1 MVDNRSRSVAQGQH
15 ARKRG
20 NFVAEQQRVVGI
32 DLGTTNSLIAFM
44 QGDAPIVIP
53 GEDGSPIVPSVVAFD
68 QETASGFSVGNAAR
82 GVLLTHSANAV
93 YSVKRLMGRDLTDIQ
108 DELKLF
114 PFQLAEGLQPGEVL
128 KLNIG
133 GLTLTP
139 PEVSAYILLQ
149 LKRNAERFF
158 GVEVTKAVITV
169 PAYFNDAQRQA
180 TKDAGRIAGLDVLR
194 LVNEPTAAA
203 LAYGLDKNPD
213 GSAKDGIIAVYDFGG
228 GTFDISILKLHEGI
242 FEVIAT
248 GGDTHLGGDDIDNLL
263 TAVALDDIRGD
274 LGLDISTNPEVV
286 QQLRKAV
293 IEAKIALS
301 DAESTR
307 ILLEIPAGT
316 GKSQIPSGDDNKEL
330 NTKAGAPPLSAV
342 ERVDSEMWEGKN
354 SGPTQPTHYARE
366 ITRAQYEQLIAPIIA
381 RTAAPVKQAL
391 RDAGFTAADI
401 DEVVMVGGSTRI
413 PAVRKLVT
421 ELFDLEAR
429 GRKLHTE
436 LNPDEVVALGAAV
449 QAQILSG
456 EYSSATDDLLLLD
469 VTPLSLGIE
478 ALGGVVAKIIQRNS
492 TIPASATEH
501 FTTGVDGQT
510 NVAIHVLQG
519 ERELAKDCRSLARF
533 DLKGIPPMVAG
544 LPRIEVKFLIDANG
558 ILHVS
563 AREQRSG
570 QEAAVEVK
578 PTYGLT
584 DEQVEAMI
592 LESFDNAEEDI
603 TARQVIEAKNEAE
616 TIMTAVEKGEKTPAW
631 QQLTFDEHAAIKAA
645 ASELKQAVIGGD
657 YKVIRKGI
665 DQLDKKTRR
674 FAEIMMDS
682 AVTGA
687 LGGKTMAA
695 AGADLAASQQGAAPS
710 APHAFAKA
718 EVSEATPAPDPFADA
733 EADLET
739 PGEST
744 ED

>member
-1 MVDNRSRSVAQGQH
+1 
-15 ARKRG
+15 
-20 NFVAEQQRVVGI
+20 VAEQRVVGI

-44 QGDAPIVIP
+44 QGDTPTVIP

-68 QETASGFSVGNAAR
+68 QDTLQGFSVGNAAR
-82 GVLLTHSANAV
+82 NVLLTNSANAI
-93 YSVKRLMGRDLTDIQ
+93 YSVKRLMGRDLTDVEP
-108 DELKLF
+108 ELKLF
-114 PFQLAEGLQPGEVL
+114 PFQLAPNLKPGEVL
-128 KLNIG
+128 KLNVG

-139 PEVSAYILLQ
+139 PEISAYILLQ

-158 GVEVTKAVITV
+158 GAEVTRAVITV

-203 LAYGLDKNPD
+203 LAYGLDK
-213 GSAKDGIIAVYDFGG
+213 KRDGIIAVYDFGG

-263 TAVALDDIRGD
+263 TAVALDDIQGD
-274 LGLDISTNPEVV
+274 LNIDVRSNPEVI

-293 IEAKIALS
+293 IDAKIALS
-301 DAESTR
+301 DADTTR
-307 ILLEIPAGT
+307 LQLTLPG
-316 GKSQIPSGDDNKEL
+316 GQQYL
-330 NTKAGAPPLSAV
+330 
-342 ERVDSEMWEGKN
+342 
-354 SGPTQPTHYARE
+354 RE
-366 ITRAQYEQLIAPIIA
+366 ITREQFQQLIAPVIE
-381 RTAAPVKQAL
+381 RTAAPCKQAL
-391 RDAGFTAADI
+391 RDAGLSASDI
-401 DEVVMVGGSTRI
+401 AEVVMVGGSTRI
-413 PAVRKLVT
+413 PAVRTMVAQ
-421 ELFDLEAR
+421 LFDLEAR
-429 GRKLHTE
+429 GKKLHTE

-456 EYSSATDDLLLLD
+456 TENAATNDLLLLD

-533 DLKGIPPMVAG
+533 DLKNIPPMVAG

-570 QEAAVEVK
+570 QEAQVEVK

-584 DEQVEAMI
+584 DEQVEDMI
-592 LESFDNAEEDI
+592 LASFDNAEEDI

-616 TIMTAVEKGEKTPAW
+616 TILTAVQKGEKSPAW
-631 QQLTFDEHAAIKAA
+631 QQVTFQEHEDIKTAAL
-645 ASELKQAVIGGD
+645 ELKASISGGD
-657 YKVIRKGI
+657 YKIIRAAI
-665 DQLDKKTRR
+665 ERLDKKTRR

-687 LGGKTMAA
+687 LGGKTMKSASEGID
-695 AGADLAASQQGAAPS
+695 AGLNAPTT

-718 EVSEATPAPDPFADA
+718 EVEETNEIERA
-733 EADLET
+733 EQDLET

>member
-1 MVDNRSRSVAQGQH
+1 M
-15 ARKRG
+15 
-20 NFVAEQQRVVGI
+20 AETQRTVGPVVGI
-32 DLGTTNSLIAFM
+32 DLGTTNSLVAYM
-44 QGDAPIVIP
+44 QGDQPAVIP

-68 QETASGFSVGNAAR
+68 QDTQAGFSVGNAAR
-82 GVLLTHSANAV
+82 NVLLTNSANAV
-93 YSVKRLMGRDLTDIQ
+93 YSVKRLMGRDLADVEP
-108 DELKLF
+108 ELKLF
-114 PFQLAEGLQPGEVL
+114 PFKLADGLQANEVL
-128 KLNIG
+128 KLNVG

-139 PEVSAYILLQ
+139 PEISAYILLQ
-149 LKRNAERFF
+149 LKKNAERFF
-158 GVEVTKAVITV
+158 GAEVTKAVITV

-203 LAYGLDKNPD
+203 LAYGLDK
-213 GSAKDGIIAVYDFGG
+213 KRDGIIAVYDFGG

-242 FEVIAT
+242 FEVVAT

-263 TAVALDDIRGD
+263 TAVAVDDIQGD
-274 LGLDISTNPEVV
+274 LGVDVRSNPEVI

-293 IEAKIALS
+293 IDAKIALS
-301 DAESTR
+301 DADSTR
-307 ILLEIPAGT
+307 LQLALP
-316 GKSQIPSGDDNKEL
+316 D
-330 NTKAGAPPLSAV
+330 
-342 ERVDSEMWEGKN
+342 GKN
-354 SGPTQPTHYARE
+354 YLRE
-366 ITRAQYEQLIAPIIA
+366 ITREQFEQLIAPVID
-381 RTAAPVKQAL
+381 RTVQAVKQAL
-391 RDAGFTAADI
+391 KDAALTPEQI

-413 PAVRKLVT
+413 PAVRALVAK
-421 ELFDLEAR
+421 LFDLDSR
-429 GRKLHTE
+429 GKKLHTE

-456 EYSSATDDLLLLD
+456 EANAATEDLLLLD

-533 DLKGIPPMVAG
+533 DLKNIPPMVAG

-570 QEAAVEVK
+570 QEAQVEVK

-584 DEQVEAMI
+584 DEQVENMI
-592 LESFDNAEEDI
+592 LASFDNAEEDI

-616 TIMTAVEKGEKTPAW
+616 TILTAVEKGEKTPAW
-631 QQLTFDEHAAIKAA
+631 QQLTSVEHEEIKAA
-645 ASELKQAVIGGD
+645 ALELKASIAGGD
-657 YKVIRKGI
+657 YKIIRNAI
-665 DQLDKKTRR
+665 ERLDKKTRR
-674 FAEIMMDS
+674 FAEIMMDT

-687 LGGKTMAA
+687 LGGKTMQ
-695 AGADLAASQQGAAPS
+695 AASESVGKNMGEAPS
-710 APHAFAKA
+710 APHTFAKA
-718 EVSEATPAPDPFADA
+718 EFDEPNIIEQAQQDP
-733 EADLET
+733 ET
-739 PGEST
+739 PMGST